1 MKGKITECVVH
12 SRILNDARK
21 NTTKRTANYFFVVT
35 IAVVLINVLVFAA
48 CGFDTGDIAVL
59 PDWGRF
65 SINNLLQTVI
75 NTFTHFNW
83 QHTLLNMLCF
93 LIAGMYLER
102 KKGSLPFLLF
112 MVLVVF
118 FTGFASSANDV
129 SLRWHGFSGANY
141 GLYGYIIVEYLFTL
155 LQKRKRDALNFVLGA
170 VVLGLIYFA
179 MCFNGGTSSIGFEWF
194 PYDLLHNLGH
204 ASGFFAGIVLG
215 CVGQGTQCLVLTEKG
230 SAQDSSVP
238 E

>member
-1 MKGKITECVVH
+1 MKGKIAECVVH

-21 NTTKRTANYFFVVT
+21 VTTKRTANYFFVVT
-35 IAVVLINVLVFAA
+35 IAVALINVLVFAA
-48 CGFDTGDIAVL
+48 FGFDTGDIIVL

-65 SINNLLQTVI
+65 SVNNLLQTVI

-102 KKGSLPFLLF
+102 KKGSLPFLFF

-118 FTGFASSANDV
+118 FTGFASSANDI

-141 GLYGYIIVEYLFTL
+141 GLYGYIIIEYVFML
-155 LQKRKRDALNFVLGA
+155 LQSRKRDKVNVVLGA
-170 VVLGLIYFA
+170 VILCLIYLA
-179 MCFNGGTSSIGFEWF
+179 MCFNGGTVSIGFEWY
-194 PYDLLHNLGH
+194 PYDLLRNLGH

-215 CVGQGTQCLVLTEKG
+215 CVGQGTQCLVAGGKG
-230 SAQDSSVP
+230 

>member
-1 MKGKITECVVH
+1 MKGKIAECVVH

-21 NTTKRTANYFFVVT
+21 VTTKRTANYFFVAT
-35 IAVVLINVLVFAA
+35 IVVLSINVMVFAA
-48 CGFDTGDIAVL
+48 CGRDTEYIGER
-59 PDWGRF
+59 PNWGSF
-65 SINNLLQTVI
+65 SVNNLLQTVI

-102 KKGSLPFLLF
+102 KKGSLPFLFF

-118 FTGFASSANDV
+118 FTGFASSANDI

-141 GLYGYIIVEYLFTL
+141 GLYGYIIIEYVFML
-155 LQKRKRDALNFVLGA
+155 LQSRKRDKVNVVLGA
-170 VVLGLIYFA
+170 VILCLIYLA
-179 MCFNGGTSSIGFEWF
+179 MCFNGGTVSIGFEWY

-215 CVGQGTQCLVLTEKG
+215 CVGQGTQCLVAGGKE
-230 SAQDSSVP
+230 

>member
-1 MKGKITECVVH
+1 MKEKIMECVVR

-35 IAVVLINVLVFAA
+35 IVIVLINVIVFAV
-48 CGFDTGDIAVL
+48 CGGDTGDISVR

-65 SINNLLQTVI
+65 SVNNLMQTVI

-102 KKGSLPFLLF
+102 KKGSFPFLLL
-112 MVLVVF
+112 MVLMIF
-118 FTGFASSANDV
+118 FTGFASGANDI
-129 SLRWHGFSGANY
+129 SLRWKGYSGANY
-141 GLYGYIIVEYLFTL
+141 GLYGYIVIEYIFMLF
-155 LQKRKRDALNFVLGA
+155 QKRKRDIFNIISGA
-170 VVLGLIYFA
+170 VVLGLIYLA
-179 MCFNGGTSSIGFEWF
+179 MCFNGGTSAFGFEWF

-215 CVGQGTQCLVLTEKG
+215 CVGQGTECLIFGGKG
-230 SAQDSSVP
+230 DLQDMDR